1 MDTRHD
7 EQTFV
12 SVVGRRRRLLGIGL
26 DTPAGEAAIAPHLLA
41 AVERGEV
48 DPRAPHLLARRT
60 LSRVLDVDL

>member
-12 SVVGRRRRLLGIGL
+12 SVVGLRRRLLGIGL
-26 DTPAGEAAIAPHLLA
+26 DTLAREAAITPHLLA

-48 DPRAPHLLARRT
+48 DPRGLHLLARRT
-60 LSRVLDVDL
+60 LSRVLDLDL